1 MNIKID
7 MKLSEFIEALPD
19 LLIAWR
25 RAEVP
30 VKAQAA
36 RALGLKNRQ
45 GIDEREKKLPNAQL
59 GSILEYIE
67 MLEKESKNSPTIII
81 VPIKSLTEKTS
92 DDVD

>member
-1 MNIKID
+1 

-19 LLIAWR
+19 LLIEWR
-25 RAEVP
+25 RSQVP

-36 RALGLKNRQ
+36 KALGLKNRQ

-92 DDVD
+92 DDLD

>member
-1 MNIKID
+1 

-19 LLIAWR
+19 LLIEWR
-25 RAEVP
+25 RSQVP

-59 GSILEYIE
+59 GSILEYVKMI
-67 MLEKESKNSPTIII
+67 EKESKNSPTIVIL
-81 VPIKSLTEKTS
+81 PIKSLTEKDS

>member
-1 MNIKID
+1 

-19 LLIAWR
+19 LLIEWR

-59 GSILEYIE
+59 GSILEYVKMI
-67 MLEKESKNSPTIII
+67 EKESKNSPTIII
-81 VPIKSLTEKTS
+81 VPIKSLTEKGS
-92 DDVD
+92 SDVD

>member
-19 LLIAWR
+19 LLIEWR
-25 RAEVP
+25 KSEVP

-36 RALGLKNRQ
+36 RALGLNSRQ

-59 GSILEYIE
+59 GSILEYVK
-67 MLEKESKNSPTIII
+67 MLEKESNNSPAVIIL
-81 VPIKSLTEKTS
+81 PIKSLTEKTS
-92 DDVD
+92 GDVD